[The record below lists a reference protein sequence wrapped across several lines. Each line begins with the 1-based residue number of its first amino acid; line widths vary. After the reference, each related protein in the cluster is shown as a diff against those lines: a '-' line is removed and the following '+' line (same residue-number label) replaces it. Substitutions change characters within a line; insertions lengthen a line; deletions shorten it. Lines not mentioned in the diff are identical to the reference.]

1 MISEAG
7 ILHEVADSAEEASEA
22 VVSEASAALEEVHSA
37 EVELAAAG
45 NPC

>member
-1 MISEAG
+1 MISEDG
-7 ILHEVADSAEEASEA
+7 IQHEVADSAEEASEA
-22 VVSEASAALEEVHSA
+22 VVSEASEEVHSA